1 MVTRGRDGV
10 VGNKITYFKALSYS
24 DVGVI
29 GVESNS
35 VSFRTFQTSRHFR
48 LRFTLSSIIINWE
61 GSYSSIKADWGD
73 TSDFRAITNPV
84 GYYRELYGRRDLSIG
99 VLYYFRITPRTTT
112 ASWNRHDYS
121 DVDVIYAY
129 HNESCHQRIEH
140 EFGFSYVGRFVFAR

>member
-73 TSDFRAITNPV
+73 TSVFGRLPTLSGITENYMV
-84 GYYRELYGRRDLSIG
+84 AGIYR
-99 VLYYFRITPRTTT
+99 
-112 ASWNRHDYS
+112 
-121 DVDVIYAY
+121 
-129 HNESCHQRIEH
+129 
-140 EFGFSYVGRFVFAR
+140 